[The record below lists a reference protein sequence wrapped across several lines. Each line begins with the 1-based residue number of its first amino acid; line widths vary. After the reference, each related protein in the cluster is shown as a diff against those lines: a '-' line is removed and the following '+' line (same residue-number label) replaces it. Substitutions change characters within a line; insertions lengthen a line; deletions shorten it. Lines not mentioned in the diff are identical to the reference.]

1 MGTSAEKQQAWFDA
15 MTPEEQEEFLSYPE
29 DFQREAAI
37 LNTGGDFGDLKK
49 TWPKPDWGE
58 RIKGAAPEF
67 GATVGFM
74 LGGPQGAA
82 VGSSIGDA
90 TAGSGDAED
99 AAEAAAATQERSY
112 GQGID
117 EQRRQ
122 FDATQENLAPWLEA
136 GESALSTQQNLLG
149 LSGKDAQQKA
159 YDDYSMSP
167 GQKFLRDRGEKAII
181 RQHMAIGGAG
191 GGRVR
196 SALNRQG
203 IGFAAQ
209 DFGNYYNRLAGV
221 SGTGQ
226 TTATGLGRLGANA
239 ATNISNLY
247 GLQGNA
253 RASGILGS
261 QQERSKG
268 MSNIMGLASMLYGGM
283 GGDDGGLTA
292 DTANQ
297 IQSYDFSGY

>member
-1 MGTSAEKQQAWFDA
+1 MGFSLSDLDPSKQIKQWSGYDA
-15 MTPEEQEEFLSYPE
+15 
-29 DFQREAAI
+29 A
-37 LNTGGDFGDLKK
+37 
-49 TWPKPDWGE
+49 
-58 RIKGAAPEF
+58 KGAYD
-67 GATVGFM
+67 T
-74 LGGPQGAA
+74 
-82 VGSSIGDA
+82 I
-90 TAGSGDAED
+90 SGKDAE
-99 AAEAAAATQERSY
+99 EATKEASATQAESY

-181 RQHMAIGGAG
+181 RQHAAIGGAG

-209 DFGNYYNRLAGV
+209 DFGNYYNRLAGT

-226 TTATGLGRLGANA
+226 STAAGLGQLGANTA
-239 ATNISNLY
+239 SNISNTM

-253 RASGILGS
+253 RASGILGGAQARS
-261 QQERSKG
+261 QG
-268 MSNIMGLASMLYGGM
+268 MGNILGLGSMLYGGM
-283 GGDDGGLTA
+283 GGGGGGLTPG
-292 DTANQ
+292 TASK
-297 IQSYDFSGY
+297 IASYDFSGY